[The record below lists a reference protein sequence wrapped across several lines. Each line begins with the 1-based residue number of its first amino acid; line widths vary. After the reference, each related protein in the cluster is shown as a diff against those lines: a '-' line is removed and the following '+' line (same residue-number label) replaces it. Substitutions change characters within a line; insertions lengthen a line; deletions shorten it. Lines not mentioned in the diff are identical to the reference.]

1 MNTKIRQVILKIL
14 LLEEEFTKKEL
25 NEAVKFMSENKID
38 NVIDYLS
45 RTTKAINSERKK
57 TNTKS
62 IKLLDSLKDSDKQKY
77 KLLKEL
83 ESLLQRGILLP
94 KLDSIKKFSSQF
106 TKEFNAGKSRKEAI
120 PKLIELLMSTPNVE
134 LEKIINELLK
144 TSGQKESEYA
154 LLADFL
160 IQGKNKSI

>member
-1 MNTKIRQVILKIL
+1 MNTKIRQAILKIL

-25 NEAVKFMSENKID
+25 NEAARFMSENKIE

-45 RTTKAINSERKK
+45 RTTRTISSERKK
-57 TNTKS
+57 TYTKPTKIIDS
-62 IKLLDSLKDSDKQKY
+62 IKDSDKQKY

-83 ESLLQRGILLP
+83 ESLLQRGVLLP
-94 KLDSIKKFSSQF
+94 KLDSMKKFSSQF

-120 PKLIELLMSTPNVE
+120 PKLIELLMSTPNLE
-134 LEKIINELLK
+134 LEGIINELLK

-160 IQGKNKSI
+160 IRGKNKSI